1 MGTPCIHCGE
11 DCGSQPVLW
20 NEKTFCC
27 HGCSTVYQILN
38 KSQLEKYYEIQP
50 MAGIKLEKTIN
61 NQKFAFL
68 DNEEIAEKLLTF
80 SDGGICVVR
89 LYIPTIHCA
98 SCIWLLENLHT
109 LHSGVSQSLVNFPV
123 KTVNITFN
131 NREITLRQLVEMLAS
146 IHYVPEINLAKLDK
160 KETHSNRTLLIK
172 IGISGFSFMNVMLYK
187 FPEYLPGGD
196 QLGSLFTG
204 FFGVMS
210 FILALPVVFYSAN
223 DYYLSAFKGL
233 KHKII
238 NIDLPIT
245 LGIFT
250 LFLQSTYEIV
260 TVQGIGYMDSLI
272 GLVFFLLIGKWYQ
285 GKTYQA
291 LSFERDYKSYFP
303 VAVTLVSGSAE
314 QSIPLS
320 KLEKGHR
327 ILIRNQ
333 ELIPADA
340 ILLSGVANIDYSFVT
355 GESIP
360 VPKKI
365 GEMIYAGGRQSG
377 SSIELEVIH
386 QVEQSYLTQLWNQDK
401 GFGKPDSSLGSII
414 NKVSEYFTIIILAIG
429 ITAGIYWLFY
439 NPSLALY
446 AFTSVLI
453 IACPCALAL
462 TVPFTFGSTMRV
474 FGRAGFYIKNTEAIE
489 NLSKIDTI
497 VFDKTGT
504 ITLNKSMDI
513 RFVGDNLSGED
524 LLKIKFLA
532 SHSSHPL
539 STCIKESIAGDQR
552 FEISDYQE
560 IPSMGISGVVNETR
574 INLGSKKFVTGKAD
588 DAPNT
593 SNVYCFINHSVAGYF
608 SIANS
613 YRPGL
618 ESVIRELSKNHVLYL
633 LSGDNDSEKNNLGPL
648 FGNNEYLRFNQSPQD
663 KMSFIEQLIGNGKK
677 VLMVGDGLNDAGA
690 LMESSVGL
698 TIADDIYSF
707 SPACDGII
715 ESKQFERLPSFFG
728 FSKLAIRVVILSFI
742 ISFLY
747 NLVGLYFAVQGLLS
761 PIIAAILMPISSVTV
776 VTFATF
782 SIRLMAKRYKL

>member
-1 MGTPCIHCGE
+1 M
-11 DCGSQPVLW
+11 
-20 NEKTFCC
+20 
-27 HGCSTVYQILN
+27 
-38 KSQLEKYYEIQP
+38 
-50 MAGIKLEKTIN
+50 
-61 NQKFAFL
+61 
-68 DNEEIAEKLLTF
+68 
-80 SDGGICVVR
+80 
-89 LYIPTIHCA
+89 
-98 SCIWLLENLHT
+98 
-109 LHSGVSQSLVNFPV
+109 
-123 KTVNITFN
+123 
-131 NREITLRQLVEMLAS
+131 
-146 IHYVPEINLAKLDK
+146 
-160 KETHSNRTLLIK
+160 
-172 IGISGFSFMNVMLYK
+172 
-187 FPEYLPGGD
+187 
-196 QLGSLFTG
+196 
-204 FFGVMS
+204 
-210 FILALPVVFYSAN
+210 FYSAN

-250 LFLQSTYEIV
+250 LFIQSTYEIA
-260 TVQGIGYMDSLI
+260 TLQGIGYMDSLI

-285 GKTYQA
+285 SKTYQA

-303 VAVTLVSGSAE
+303 VAVTLVSGSGE
-314 QSIPLS
+314 QSIPLN

-340 ILLSGVANIDYSFVT
+340 TLLSGVAKIDYSFVT

-429 ITAGIYWLFY
+429 VTAGIYWLFY

-474 FGRAGFYIKNTEAIE
+474 FGRAGFYIKNTEVIE
-489 NLSKIDTI
+489 NLSKINTI

-513 RFVGDNLSGED
+513 RFVGNNLSGED

-560 IPSMGISGVVNETR
+560 IPSMGISGIVNGTR
-574 INLGSKKFVTGKAD
+574 INLGSKKFITGKVD

-593 SNVYCFINHSVAGYF
+593 SNVYCFINHHVAGYF

-618 ESVIRELSKNHVLYL
+618 EAVIRELSKSHALYL

-648 FGNNEYLRFNQSPQD
+648 FGNDEYLRFNQSPQ
-663 KMSFIEQLIGNGKK
+663 
-677 VLMVGDGLNDAGA
+677 
-690 LMESSVGL
+690 
-698 TIADDIYSF
+698 
-707 SPACDGII
+707 
-715 ESKQFERLPSFFG
+715 
-728 FSKLAIRVVILSFI
+728 
-742 ISFLY
+742 
-747 NLVGLYFAVQGLLS
+747 
-761 PIIAAILMPISSVTV
+761 
-776 VTFATF
+776 
-782 SIRLMAKRYKL
+782 